1 MAATDRHRVIL
12 VGTAEVQQRSRDKVG
27 GRWAGLAAP
36 PGTLRRVPEKPAAQL
51 KEVMALPALQ
61 ERDCAAASTSGTLFL
76 DDMPRFVRTNA
87 EAWRP
92 LLAQLWLKAPISPL
106 WLRGRSAVASSNR
119 SAARAASCIA

>member
-1 MAATDRHRVIL
+1 M
-12 VGTAEVQQRSRDKVG
+12 
-27 GRWAGLAAP
+27 GRLGRA
-36 PGTLRRVPEKPAAQL
+36 PGTPQPVLEKPAALL

-61 ERDCAAASTSGTLFL
+61 ERCRAAASTAGTLFL
-76 DDMPRFVRTNA
+76 DDMPRFVHTDA